1 MLCGIIYAALWSAEA
16 CFRFGY
22 ASLLAGFSGSKLPGQ
37 KRRQAAALVRL
48 QAHTVRGVKV
58 PSRHT
63 LSGL

>member
-37 KRRQAAALVRL
+37 KRRQAAALQIQRL
-48 QAHTVRGVKV
+48 FHTRSK
-58 PSRHT
+58 T
-63 LSGL
+63 EL